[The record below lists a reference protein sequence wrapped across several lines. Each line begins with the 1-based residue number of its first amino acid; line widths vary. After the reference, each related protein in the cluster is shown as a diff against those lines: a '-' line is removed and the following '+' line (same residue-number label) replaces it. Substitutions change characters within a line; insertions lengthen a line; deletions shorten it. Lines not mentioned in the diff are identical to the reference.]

1 MARPSSP
8 RPARGLAI
16 DCLMSGATH
25 EESMANAMLMGETPE
40 MFDILYALIYRSAPE
55 QTPDILQSTID
66 RANVLMDR
74 LGSARVKNDIEFN
87 AWSRTCQAARP
98 KHGQITRETFWY
110 PIGVAATDCRH
121 WRLLTAQWAWASDR
135 VPEGLARDLAVLGAQ
150 LASSA
155 SMR

>member
-1 MARPSSP
+1 MTLFNKHTRGPWRAIVSK
-8 RPARGLAI
+8 PARGQDGTAIVATPRAGLAI

-74 LGSARVKNDIEFN
+74 LGAR
-87 AWSRTCQAARP
+87 A
-98 KHGQITRETFWY
+98 
-110 PIGVAATDCRH
+110 
-121 WRLLTAQWAWASDR
+121 
-135 VPEGLARDLAVLGAQ
+135 
-150 LASSA
+150 
-155 SMR
+155 